1 MIRPRPSFMDHPV
14 VFFLLICGTLL
25 VLRLPQIRWNAEL
38 NPDESQMVAQG
49 MRLLSHPVP
58 WRDMDST
65 TSGPLNTM
73 WLTLPMCFGASAT
86 WQTAR
91 WVLWASTCLTLFF
104 LYLALRCFGT
114 RVETQFAVLPTL
126 LFYALSDSADF
137 VHYNTEA
144 LSVLLLS
151 AGFYLLAK
159 EWTDDRPS
167 QLRLF
172 LLGLAA
178 GSITFAKLQAAP
190 LAVFLVMVGLAQI
203 AVYQRKAGRPWKACW
218 RELLALCVGAV
229 AVPALVLGVV
239 TIYGSLGDF
248 WKSYILA
255 ASYYVKEPV
264 MFRQPWRTLFL
275 EYSDATPYLM
285 GALAALGLLLW
296 ACAASRVR
304 LPGRLFWPLIVMLAD
319 AVLTAGCLL
328 VSGKPFWHYLILFV
342 PPLGLI
348 CGLAFFAGK
357 SKLDV
362 QGEPGVK
369 SAPKGRAQAA
379 TEPGP
384 LRTPLAFMLWLLV
397 FSLGVAAIEFQRVP
411 FFLRMTRYYSRTP
424 PRKSVLADFVSRISQ
439 RGDSMS
445 VWGWVPAYYVETG
458 LSPATRDAVSH
469 YLMSPGPYQSY
480 FRDRYLGDLEQ
491 SRPVA
496 FVDAVAR
503 GAFLGPSGKA
513 EKHEGFPELAR
524 FIDENYSLWVDIKLV
539 EGDSPVRLYLL
550 KDRLAK
556 LTPSLANPALP
567 ARPQ

>member
-1 MIRPRPSFMDHPV
+1 MDHPV
-14 VFFLLICGTLL
+14 VFFFLVCGALL

-73 WLTLPMCFGASAT
+73 WLTLPMCFGAPSN

-91 WVLWASTCLTLFF
+91 WVLWASTCLTLFL
-104 LYLALRCFGT
+104 LYLTLRCFGT
-114 RVETQFAVLPTL
+114 RAETQFALLPTVF
-126 LFYALSDSADF
+126 FYALSDSADF

-151 AGFYLLAK
+151 AGFYLLAR
-159 EWTDDRPS
+159 EWTGDRPS
-167 QLRLF
+167 QPRLF

-178 GSITFAKLQAAP
+178 GSVTFAKLQAAP
-190 LAVFLVMVGLAQI
+190 LAAFLVMVGLAQI
-203 AVYQRKAGRPWKACW
+203 AVYQRKAGRLWKERW
-218 RELLALCVGAV
+218 REPLALCAGA
-229 AVPALVLGVV
+229 ATVPCLILGVV
-239 TIYGSLGDF
+239 TVYGALGDF

-264 MFRQPWRTLFL
+264 VFRQPWRTLFL
-275 EYSDATPYLM
+275 GYSDATPYLV
-285 GALAALGLLLW
+285 GTLAALGSLLW

-319 AVLTAGCLL
+319 AVLTTGCLL
-328 VSGKPFWHYLILFV
+328 ISGKPFWHYLILYV
-342 PPLGLI
+342 PPLGLL

-357 SKLDV
+357 TKLAV
-362 QGEPGVK
+362 QGESSVR

-379 TEPGP
+379 SEPGP
-384 LRTPLAFMLWLLV
+384 LRTPFSFTLWLLV
-397 FSLGVAAIEFQRVP
+397 FSLSVAAIQFQRVP
-411 FFLRMTRYYSRTP
+411 SFLRMTRYYSKTHT
-424 PRKSVLADFVSRISQ
+424 RKSALADFVSRVSQ

-445 VWGWVPAYYVETG
+445 VWGWVPAYYIETG

-480 FRDRYLGDLEQ
+480 FRNRYLEDLEQ
-491 SRPVA
+491 TRPVA
-496 FVDAVAR
+496 FVDAVAQ

-513 EKHEGFPELAR
+513 EKHEGFPELAK

-556 LTPSLANPALP
+556 LAPSLPNPASP
-567 ARPQ
+567 ARP

>member
-1 MIRPRPSFMDHPV
+1 
-14 VFFLLICGTLL
+14 
-25 VLRLPQIRWNAEL
+25 
-38 NPDESQMVAQG
+38 MVAQG

-73 WLTLPMCFGASAT
+73 WLALPMCFGAPAT

-91 WVLWASTCLTLFF
+91 WVLWASTCLTLFL
-104 LYLALRCFGT
+104 LYRTLRCFGT
-114 RVETQFAVLPTL
+114 RSEAQFVLLPTV

-151 AGFYLLAK
+151 AGFYLLAR
-159 EWTDDRPS
+159 EWMGGQPS
-167 QLRLF
+167 QGRLF

-178 GSITFAKLQAAP
+178 GTITFAKLQAAP
-190 LAVFLVMVGLAQI
+190 LAVFLVVVGLAQI
-203 AVYQRKAGRPWKACW
+203 VVYRCKSGRPWKACW
-218 RELLALCVGAV
+218 REPLALCIGAA
-229 AVPALVLGVV
+229 AVPTLVLGVV
-239 TIYGSLGDF
+239 TVYGALGDF

-255 ASYYVKEPV
+255 TSYYVKEPV

-275 EYSDATPYLM
+275 EYSDATPYLV
-285 GALAALGLLLW
+285 GALAALGSLLW
-296 ACAASRVR
+296 ACAAGRVR

-319 AVLTAGCLL
+319 AVLTGGCLL

-357 SKLDV
+357 TKFAV
-362 QGEPGVK
+362 QGESGVK

-379 TEPGP
+379 SELGT

-397 FSLGVAAIEFQRVP
+397 FSLGVAAIQFQRVP
-411 FFLRMTRYYSRTP
+411 SFLRMTRYYSRTH

-480 FRDRYLGDLEQ
+480 FRDRYLEDLEQ

-496 FVDAVAR
+496 FVDAVAH

-524 FIDENYSLWVDIKLV
+524 FIDENYTLWVDIKLA

-556 LTPSLANPALP
+556 FTPSLTNPASP